1 MNDCLQHTRVRSIL
15 SLVIPNP
22 FCCQQHHWF
31 PEGLQYLS
39 LVLLNFCHIFATR
52 ADTVASRT
60 KRGRVQYHCLRF
72 FLNDL
77 SNRSLWFRKLHRY
90 KESTCGQV
98 ISILRGLVAILS

>member
-52 ADTVASRT
+52 ADAVASRT
-60 KRGRVQYHCLRF
+60 KGGGFIITAYDF
-72 FLNDL
+72 
-77 SNRSLWFRKLHRY
+77 SLTIFQIGHSGLESCIVIRKALAAR
-90 KESTCGQV
+90 
-98 ISILRGLVAILS
+98 